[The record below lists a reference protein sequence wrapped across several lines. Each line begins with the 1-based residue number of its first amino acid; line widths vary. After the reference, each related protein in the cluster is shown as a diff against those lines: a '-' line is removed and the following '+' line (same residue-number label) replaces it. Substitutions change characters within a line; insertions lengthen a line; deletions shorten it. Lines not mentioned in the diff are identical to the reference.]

1 MPLQHKIAGLAAMAA
16 SVIFLGAFGFAA
28 EAPADEAVME
38 LLWADLEKPEL
49 EASRALLKLAD
60 RPKEAVAFLKEKMKP
75 LKTRP
80 GEVRALLLKLGS
92 DKEEV
97 WKAAFDELDYFD
109 PRLAIDLETLMEKVT
124 ETPARQRMVA
134 ILSGYSL
141 NFMDSP
147 NFMEGKKIELSK
159 AGRGS
164 FNFRSEG
171 RSWWA
176 EPAVSHLNQPG
187 GNERR
192 KWTRAVRAIV
202 LLEHIGTPDAV
213 AVVKEMAT
221 GHAEAEPT
229 RVAQET
235 LKRLEKKPG

>member
-1 MPLQHKIAGLAAMAA
+1 MSLQRKIVSLTAMA
-16 SVIFLGAFGFAA
+16 VGVVFLGALGSAA
-28 EAPADEAVME
+28 EPPTDDKMME
-38 LLWADLEKPEL
+38 SLWADLEKSEL

-60 RPKEAVAFLKEKMKP
+60 RPKEAVGFLKEKMKP

-80 GEVRALLLKLGS
+80 GEIRALLLKLGS

-97 WKAAFDELDYFD
+97 WKAAFEELDYFD

-124 ETPARQRMVA
+124 ETPTRQRMVA
-134 ILSGYSL
+134 ILSNQSDFRL
-141 NFMDSP
+141 KWI
-147 NFMEGKKIELSK
+147 EGKKIDLMK
-159 AGRGS
+159 TGQDG
-164 FNFRSEG
+164 FNFFSENG
-171 RSWWA
+171 SWWA
-176 EPAVSHLNQPG
+176 EHKVSRINLHAAYD
-187 GNERR
+187 RK

-213 AVVKEMAT
+213 AIIKEMST

-235 LKRLEKKPG
+235 LKRMETNVAR